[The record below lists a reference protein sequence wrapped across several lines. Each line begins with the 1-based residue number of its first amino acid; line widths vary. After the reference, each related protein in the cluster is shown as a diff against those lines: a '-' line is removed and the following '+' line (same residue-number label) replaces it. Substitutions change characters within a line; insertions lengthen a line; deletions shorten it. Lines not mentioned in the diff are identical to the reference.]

1 MNTAVSTP
9 RRVLIG
15 TPAHDGR
22 VDVWYANSLVNTVK
36 MAAQLGI
43 QVDPIYMSYDS
54 LVQRARNDLVRL
66 ALEQR
71 YDDLIFIDSDQDWDP
86 AWIFRLLDLDE
97 AVVGGTVVKKSDQ
110 IQFNVKVLKSGLKV
124 SATGLI
130 EVESIGTGFLK
141 ISREALEAVW
151 DISEEYINEGR
162 KCRMVFDVKL
172 INGELISED
181 NVFCAKWRGL
191 GNSVWIDP
199 TMTCGHVGVKKYTGN
214 FMQFLNQHKL
224 LTI

>member
-1 MNTAVSTP
+1 M

-22 VDVWYANSLVNTVK
+22 VDVWYCNSLVNTIK
-36 MAAQLGI
+36 MAQQQGVQI
-43 QVDPIYMSYDS
+43 DPVYMSYDS

-71 YDDLIFIDSDQDWDP
+71 YDDLIFIDSDQEWDP
-86 AWIFRLLDLDE
+86 TWIFQLLNHKE
-97 AVVGGTVVKKSDQ
+97 PVVGGTVVKKSDQ
-110 IQFNVKVLKSGLKV
+110 TLFNVKILKSPLQIE
-124 SATGLI
+124 ANGLI
-130 EVESIGTGFLK
+130 EVESVGTGFLK

-151 DISEEYINEGR
+151 NISEEYINEGR

-172 INGELISED
+172 INGELVSED

-191 GNSVWIDP
+191 GRQVWIDP

-214 FMQFLNQHKL
+214 FLEFVKQHKL
-224 LTI
+224 LS

>member
-1 MNTAVSTP
+1 M

-22 VDVWYANSLVNTVK
+22 VDVWYCHSLVNTIK
-36 MAAQLGI
+36 LAAQKGVQI
-43 QVDPIYMSYDS
+43 DPVYMSYDS

-71 YDDLIFIDSDQDWDP
+71 YDDLIFMDSDQEWDP
-86 AWIFRLLDLDE
+86 AWIFQLLDHAE
-97 AVVGGTVVKKSDQ
+97 PVVGGTVVKKSDQ
-110 IQFNVKVLKSGLKV
+110 PLFNVKILKSPLQIE
-124 SATGLI
+124 SNGLI
-130 EVESIGTGFLK
+130 EVESVGTGFLK
-141 ISREALEAVW
+141 ISRAALEAVW
-151 DISEEYINEGR
+151 NISEEYINEGR

-191 GNSVWIDP
+191 GNQVWIDP

-214 FMQFLNQHKL
+214 FLQFVTQHKL
-224 LTI
+224 LTT